1 MTSITEPHA
10 SCPIG
15 LKMKTS
21 IVLALTRKLIPA
33 TPSRKVS
40 KRNLHSG

>member
-15 LKMKTS
+15 LKRATI
-21 IVLALTRKLIPA
+21 IVLTLTRKIIPA
-33 TPSRKVS
+33 TPSRRPS
-40 KRNLHSG
+40 KRNLHNG